1 MASHSVPHLVRRADT
16 FYFRRA
22 LPLSVARQAGF
33 AELKI
38 SLKTTDAKLAKI
50 RCREFSNLFERVFGE
65 LQGMAN
71 IKPETIKQL
80 VSEFFINEWR
90 SNNDTY
96 YMVTNDPS
104 LDLADEANGTDA
116 LIDKIRAEA
125 GTGQFSRGTRTEADG
140 LLERHQ
146 VSIKPGTDEY
156 AELCRGVARARIQ
169 ALRIF
174 TLKLRGMFEKAV
186 PDDPLF
192 LDIADPGLPPLPDE
206 NTSAAVGKT
215 LRQAITAYVEH
226 IRLQKQAEK
235 TIDEKIRVLE
245 WLPELLGGD
254 NRQLLT
260 ITRDDIRQVRD
271 VIQRLPHGFTVRKE
285 YKGMKLKE
293 LAALDKVKRIDTAT
307 AIKNLNAV
315 KTLFKWAE
323 NDGWFGN
330 RESPAEKV
338 SIKAIKKAPSE
349 KRQPFSIEQLRALLA
364 SPLYSGCRSE
374 GRRAE
379 HGKLMLRDDKFWV
392 PLVGLYTGMRLGE
405 IIQLGVEDVKQTD
418 GHWYI
423 DINRGEN
430 DETDEDGDSK
440 SLKNWA
446 SVRKIPLHP
455 MLISLGWLDY
465 IAIAREANPKGR
477 IFSSI
482 KKGSNGA
489 YSHNFSKWFGR
500 YITATK
506 IKTKRTAFHSFR
518 HGMADALRAADAED
532 SVLKSILGHSDG
544 TATGDY
550 GVGHVIK
557 KLEPIM
563 AKVDYELDFNHLL
576 PKP

>member
-22 LPLSVARQAGF
+22 LPVSLARQAGF

-50 RCREFSNLFERVFGE
+50 RCREFSNMFERVFGE
-65 LQGMAN
+65 LQGMSN

-80 VSEFFINEWR
+80 VGEFFINEWR
-90 SNNDTY
+90 SSNDTY
-96 YMVTNDPS
+96 YCMKLDKS
-104 LDLADEANGTDA
+104 LDLVSEADGSDV
-116 LIDKIRAEA
+116 LIQKLRQEA
-125 GTGQFSRGTRTEADG
+125 GTGNFSRLTHAEVQE
-140 LLERHQ
+140 LLKKHELN
-146 VSIKPGTDEY
+146 IKPGTDSY
-156 AELCRGVARARIQ
+156 DELCTGISRARLQ

-192 LDIADPGLPPLPDE
+192 SDITDPGLPLLPDE
-206 NTSAAVGKT
+206 TSSVTTSKT
-215 LRQAITAYVEH
+215 LREAITAYVDH
-226 IRLQKQAEK
+226 IRFQKQAKK
-235 TIDEKIRVLE
+235 TINEKVRTLE
-245 WLPELLGGD
+245 WLPQLLGGD

-260 ITRDDIRQVRD
+260 ITRDDIRDVKN

-285 YKGMKLKE
+285 YKNMNLKQ

-323 NDGWFGN
+323 NDGWLGN
-330 RESPAEKV
+330 KESPAEKV
-338 SIKAIKKAPSE
+338 SIKAVKKAPSE
-349 KRQPFSIEQLRALLA
+349 KRQPFSIEQLRVLFA
-364 SPLYSGCRSE
+364 SPLYSGCRSA
-374 GRRAE
+374 GRRKE
-379 HGKLMLRDDKFWV
+379 PGSLLLRDDKFWV

-405 IIQLGVEDVKQTD
+405 IIQLSVEDVKQTN
-418 GHWYI
+418 GCWYI

-430 DETDEDGDSK
+430 DETDEDGESK

-465 IAIAREANPKGR
+465 IAMARQSNPKGR
-477 IFSSI
+477 IFSST
-482 KKGSNGA
+482 KKGSNGV

-500 YITATK
+500 YLTDTG
-506 IKTKRTAFHSFR
+506 IKTKHIAFHSFR
-518 HGMADALRAADAED
+518 HGMADALRMADAQD
-532 SVLKSILGHSDG
+532 SVMKAILGHSDG
-544 TATGDY
+544 TTTGDY
-550 GVGHVIK
+550 GVGYVIDT
-557 KLEPIM
+557 LGGVI
-563 AKVDYELDFNHLL
+563 AKVSYNVDLSHLI
-576 PKP
+576 PKA